1 MLEYSKTILGKVSFS
16 RELFRKE
23 LKKSIKWLKKEEI
36 VALQAWC
43 LITFGDIYGDVIQE
57 AFRSMMS

>member
-1 MLEYSKTILGKVSFS
+1 MLEYTKLILRKVSFS
-16 RELFRKE
+16 RELFKKE

-36 VALQAWC
+36 LLLQSWC

-57 AFRSMMS
+57 SFKQLM